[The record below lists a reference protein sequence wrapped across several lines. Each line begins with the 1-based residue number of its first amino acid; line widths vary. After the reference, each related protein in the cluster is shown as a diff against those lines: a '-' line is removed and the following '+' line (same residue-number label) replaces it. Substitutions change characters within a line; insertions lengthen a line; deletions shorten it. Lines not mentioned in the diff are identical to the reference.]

1 MAAKKSSKSK
11 SSKKSKPAKGK
22 TVKKKIVKKK
32 PAKKAKKA
40 AKPLKKAKKAVKK
53 AVKKAPAKKAKA
65 KVKPKKT
72 LKKLAKKTAK
82 KIAKLLVKKK
92 NLKALPKPKIQAKAP
107 APKKAEKI
115 ESNEPE
121 IIPVYINT
129 PPVKKPAPIKRI
141 KREPPPPAEPVEPLP
156 KVIKTFS
163 LKPEVKGAKNVPV
176 HPNQYSIEYIVHAS
190 ATLLFEVIS
199 SPSGLSEWFADDVN
213 IRDGNFTFFWDGS
226 TQVARQIAYKQD
238 KLVRFQWEG
247 KPDHT
252 FFEFRIETDDLTN
265 DTSLIITDFAEDGDK
280 ESARLLWDNQINR
293 LRKSIGS

>member
-11 SSKKSKPAKGK
+11 PSKKSKPAKGK

-32 PAKKAKKA
+32 PAKKAAKPVKKAKKA
-40 AKPLKKAKKAVKK
+40 APKKAKAKKAVK
-53 AVKKAPAKKAKA
+53 A
-65 KVKPKKT
+65 KPKKT
-72 LKKLAKKTAK
+72 LKKLVKKVVK

-92 NLKALPKPKIQAKAP
+92 PVKVAPKVQAKAP

-115 ESNEPE
+115 ENNEPE

-129 PPVKKPAPIKRI
+129 PPVKKPAPVKRI